1 MLKEALLKNPLVD
14 DIVNCPSS
22 TVNVISSRIYATDNP
37 GGAVWPEILGFRGEV
52 VVDGIPARL
61 YYTEFGYS
69 CNLIILSRPVSYDG
83 SYSGTRFYCTS
94 LEPDSEYTN
103 IVFRHSNAR

>member
-22 TVNVISSRIYATDNP
+22 TANVISSRIYAIDNP
-37 GGAVWPEILGFRGEV
+37 GGAIWPEILGFRGEV
-52 VVDGIPARL
+52 VVNGIPARL
-61 YYTEFGYS
+61 YYTDDYF
-69 CNLIILSRPVSYDG
+69 NLIILSRPVSYGG
-83 SYSGTRFYCTS
+83 SYSGTRFYCTP

-103 IVFRHSNAR
+103 IVFSHSDAR

>member
-1 MLKEALLKNPLVD
+1 MLKEALLKNPLID

-37 GGAVWPEILGFRGEV
+37 GGIVWPKILDFRGEV

-61 YYTEFGYS
+61 YYTDNYS
-69 CNLIILSRPVSYDG
+69 RNHIILSRPVSYGG

-103 IVFRHSNAR
+103 IVFRHSGAR